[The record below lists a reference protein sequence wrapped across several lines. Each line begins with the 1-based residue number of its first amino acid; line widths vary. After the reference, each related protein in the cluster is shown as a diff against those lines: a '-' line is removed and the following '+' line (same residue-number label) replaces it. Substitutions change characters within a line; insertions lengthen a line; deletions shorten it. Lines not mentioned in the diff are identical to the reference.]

1 MRKTV
6 KELTMHMLMLAAL
19 TFLSLAKLGMAYLE
33 YDGSIHIELYHA
45 VNPEI
50 PDSFTYRG
58 NITVSNVN
66 SGISSINQRSLF
78 TDEKTASKKFVYKNA
93 FYRLRA
99 TVVYMSG
106 ARRTFLT
113 ANKFCSLINNQLND
127 EFWISIDGSGYVNA
141 ITYMV
146 PQMNGV
152 DDCPDFELESLILQ
166 DFTTDVLIKHTD
178 LAPIPDTAGYIQKLE
193 REREARQ
200 RGETK
205 DTRGFFAKYWMYIVP
220 IVLLMFISGAS
231 NPEQNK

>member
-1 MRKTV
+1 MV
-6 KELTMHMLMLAAL
+6 KELTTNVFMLAAL
-19 TFLSLAKLGMAYLE
+19 IFLSLANLGMAYLE
-33 YDGSIHIELYHA
+33 YDGSVNIELYHA

-58 NITVSNVN
+58 NITVSTLN
-66 SGISSINQRSLF
+66 SGISSINQRSLV
-78 TDEKTASKKFVYKNA
+78 TDEKIAFKKFVSRQA
-93 FYRLRA
+93 FYRLKA
-99 TVVYMSG
+99 TVVYTSG

-113 ANKFCSLINNQLND
+113 ANKFCSLINTQLND

-152 DDCPDFELESLILQ
+152 DDCPEFKLESLILQ
-166 DFTTDVLIKHTD
+166 DFNTEVLIKHTD
-178 LAPIPDTAGYIQKLE
+178 LAPIPDTASYIQKLE